1 MSKDFEKSYRELAK
15 SEAPDLWDR
24 IESGLSRQ
32 STRGQAEEEKRTE
45 TAPKEKKK
53 AFRENF
59 AWYLSIFTYGGGCDL
74 CYNNNTDLYKRR

>member
-45 TAPKEKKK
+45 TAPKEILWHRSHFSR
-53 AFRENF
+53 FRF
-59 AWYLSIFTYGGGCDL
+59 GYLFHF
-74 CYNNNTDLYKRR
+74 RF

>member
-32 STRGQAEEEKRTE
+32 STRGQAEEERGQRE
-45 TAPKEKKK
+45 KK

-59 AWYLSIFTYGGGCDL
+59 AWYLSIFTYGGGRDL

>member
-45 TAPKEKKK
+45 TAPKEKGVPGK
-53 AFRENF
+53 FCMVF
-59 AWYLSIFTYGGGCDL
+59 IDIHLW
-74 CYNNNTDLYKRR
+74 RRP